1 MFPICLEN
9 LMFKVSAV
17 IDMKKDFKKKNQ
29 MKY

>member
-1 MFPICLEN
+1 MFPISLEN

-17 IDMKKDFKKKNQ
+17 IDMKKDLKKKNQ

>member
-1 MFPICLEN
+1 MFTISLEN

-17 IDMKKDFKKKNQ
+17 IDMKKDLKKKNQ